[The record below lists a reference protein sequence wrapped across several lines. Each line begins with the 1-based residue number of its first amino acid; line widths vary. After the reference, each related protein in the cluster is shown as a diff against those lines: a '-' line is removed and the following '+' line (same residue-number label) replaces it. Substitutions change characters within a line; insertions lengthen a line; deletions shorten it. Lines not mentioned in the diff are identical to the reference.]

1 MINSLFSFV
10 FFLVYTLSLPAKQ
23 RNNSNNDNKTNF
35 ILKRSFNW
43 VSGSRFCFFSFSYF
57 FFRAGGGGGG
67 VEGELSNLRNVKRP
81 YYGLVLFRKKGSEK
95 GPNVYIAN

>member
-10 FFLVYTLSLPAKQ
+10 FFLVYTLSLSAKQ
-23 RNNSNNDNKTNF
+23 RNNSYNDNKTNF

-57 FFRAGGGGGG
+57 FFRGGWWGG
-67 VEGELSNLRNVKRP
+67 EGELSNLRNVKRP